1 MWAGR
6 IVVALISAVAFF
18 IARPGKK
25 SIMDLVENAWGA
37 FGTAFGPTILLSL
50 YLRKK

>member
-1 MWAGR
+1 MGGTYCGCIDLCCGIFHCLA
-6 IVVALISAVAFF
+6 
-18 IARPGKK
+18 GKK